1 MDATRMGW
9 PMSAGCG
16 ESGPEW
22 ELPADTNILID
33 YLGGV
38 DAAREEIARHDDPA
52 ISAVTWMEVM
62 VGAAD
67 EEETARLRS
76 FLSGFR
82 LVPIDEAVS
91 ELAVAIRREHRIRLP
106 DAIIWASAR
115 RIEGLLVA
123 RNTRDFQADEP
134 DVRVPY
140 SI

>member
-1 MDATRMGW
+1 MILR
-9 PMSAGCG
+9 SA
-16 ESGPEW
+16 
-22 ELPADTNILID
+22 I
-33 YLGGV
+33 
-38 DAAREEIARHDDPA
+38 
-52 ISAVTWMEVM
+52 TWKEVM
-62 VGAAD
+62 VGAAED
-67 EEETARLRS
+67 GEAVRLRS

-115 RIEGLLVA
+115 RIEGLLVT

-134 DVRVPY
+134 GVRVPY

>member
-1 MDATRMGW
+1 MGS
-9 PMSAGCG
+9 PASAGCG

-52 ISAVTWMEVM
+52 ISAITWMAVM

-67 EEETARLRS
+67 DEEAVRLRS

-82 LVPIDEAVS
+82 PVPIDEAVS

-115 RIEGLLVA
+115 RIEGLLVT

-134 DVRVPY
+134 GVRVPY